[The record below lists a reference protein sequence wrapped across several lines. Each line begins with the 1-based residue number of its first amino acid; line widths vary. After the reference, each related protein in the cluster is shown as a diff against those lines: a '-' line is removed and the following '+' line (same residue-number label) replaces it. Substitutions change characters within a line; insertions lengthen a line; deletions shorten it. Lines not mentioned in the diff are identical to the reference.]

1 MLDAIKGD
9 KDLKASAL
17 KFVENYNSDEDE
29 KNYDIVH
36 VKEKPKW
43 DCETIISTYS
53 NLYNRPKVWLECPR
67 LEILWG
73 SMGCNVTIPMFRWL
87 MMDSVRDR
95 KLVFQRVEW

>member
-1 MLDAIKGD
+1 M
-9 KDLKASAL
+9 KASAL

-53 NLYNRPKVWLECPR
+53 NLYNRPKV
-67 LEILWG
+67 G
-73 SMGCNVTIPMFRWL
+73 
-87 MMDSVRDR
+87 
-95 KLVFQRVEW
+95 

>member
-53 NLYNRPKVWLECPR
+53 NLYNRPKVWLASLGPKIDFLQGRRIKSLNKIVWVNRER
-67 LEILWG
+67 YKNQ
-73 SMGCNVTIPMFRWL
+73 NV
-87 MMDSVRDR
+87 
-95 KLVFQRVEW
+95 

>member
-1 MLDAIKGD
+1 MLPRGYKFRLQNETVLDAIKGD

-53 NLYNRPKVWLECPR
+53 NLYNRPKVGIIVLFVF
-67 LEILWG
+67 ILITG
-73 SMGCNVTIPMFRWL
+73 TF
-87 MMDSVRDR
+87 
-95 KLVFQRVEW
+95 